1 MNKALAQA
9 LQRAPAPA
17 TPWYNQQWAQP
28 VPQYNAAWIKRR
40 MAKRLDPSL
49 TRALA
54 MTESELKRLESAA
67 KTFNSLVGKMQAN
80 MPREATEVVSVLI
93 PFA

>member
-1 MNKALAQA
+1 
-9 LQRAPAPA
+9 
-17 TPWYNQQWAQP
+17 
-28 VPQYNAAWIKRR
+28 
-40 MAKRLDPSL
+40 
-49 TRALA
+49 